1 MVGEPSPDEAILILK
16 GLRDKYEAHHK
27 VKITD
32 EAIEAAVKYSVRYIG
47 DRYLPD
53 KAIDLID
60 EAASKL
66 RISSYTAPDSIKEL
80 ENKLKQISSE
90 KEEAI
95 GSQDFERAAKLRDE
109 EKKLR
114 DEIEKAKTEWKEG
127 NNRDNLTIGDPE
139 IAEVV
144 T

>member
-1 MVGEPSPDEAILILK
+1 M
-16 GLRDKYEAHHK
+16 
-27 VKITD
+27 
-32 EAIEAAVKYSVRYIG
+32 
-47 DRYLPD
+47 PD

-109 EKKLR
+109 GKKLR
-114 DEIEKAKTEWKEG
+114 DEIEKQKQNGKKATTEI
-127 NNRDNLTIGDPE
+127 T
-139 IAEVV
+139 
-144 T
+144 